1 MSVRAAWI
9 LTTVGL
15 VAAAG
20 AVQADG
26 NVERGKGLYA
36 VCATC
41 HGERGEGVEEMN
53 GPALVGLEPWYL
65 VRQLENF
72 KAGIRGSDPKDIYG
86 LQMAPM
92 AKILPDTQAMEDI
105 AAYLQSLGGP

>member
-1 MSVRAAWI
+1 MSTRAWWI
-9 LTTVGL
+9 LTTAGL
-15 VAAAG
+15 VVAAG
-20 AVQADG
+20 AAKADG
-26 NVERGKGLYA
+26 NAERGKGLYA

-53 GPALVGLEPWYL
+53 GPALAGLQPWYL

-72 KAGIRGSDPKDIYG
+72 KSGIRGADPQDTYG

-105 AAYLQSLGGP
+105 AAYLQSLGAP